1 MKEPVRRFLTKKI
14 VKKPVRRFLT
24 KIVKKPVRRFLI
36 ELKTKKAPRRSSPKN
51 LPGEIDLRPKTLGKT
66 QKFIYRLEKF

>member
-24 KIVKKPVRRFLI
+24 EIVKKPVKRFLI
-36 ELKTKKAPRRSSPKN
+36 ELKTKKAPLRSSPRKLTGRNRFEAENLRKN
-51 LPGEIDLRPKTLGKT
+51 SK
-66 QKFIYRLEKF
+66 IYI